1 MPAKNTTTLSTKDIE
16 TLETGR
22 LKKTGEEYSLVLL
35 SGKNI
40 DQILSLEDIA
50 FASLSPEEEAYLLKK
65 DRDFFKQHF
74 AAGNAMLGVVHNGK
88 LIAQSVIINPT
99 PAYPKIGM
107 EMPLNVPVGTLTILQ
122 GVIVDPAFQGN
133 NLMGVMT
140 DAWLAMSAKNGR
152 TEALAEVMPGNL
164 YSWSVFLQKGMHI
177 ESISV
182 NPIDNVEVY
191 NIHGHLPSL
200 SKVFNGSAAKSKI
213 CPRNDLA
220 AQKKLIADGYKGV
233 KLDTAK
239 AHIEFRRPRK
249 NMHCA

>member
-1 MPAKNTTTLSTKDIE
+1 MPGKDATTLSITDIK
-16 TLETGR
+16 TLETGH

-35 SGKNI
+35 SDKNI
-40 DQILSLEDIA
+40 DQILALEDIA

-65 DRDFFKQHF
+65 DRNFFKQHF
-74 AAGNAMLGVVHNGK
+74 ATGNAMLGIVHEGK
-88 LIAQSVIINPT
+88 LIAQSVIVNPT
-99 PAYPKIGM
+99 PAHPKIGM
-107 EMPLNVPVGTLTILQ
+107 EMPLKVPVSSLTVLQ
-122 GVIVDPAFQGN
+122 GVIVDPAYQGN

-140 DAWLAMSAKNGR
+140 DAWLTMSEKNGR

-164 YSWSVFLQKGMHI
+164 YSWSVFLRKGMHI

-200 SKVFNGSAAKSKI
+200 SKVFNDSARKSKI
-213 CPRNDLA
+213 CARNDLA

-233 KLDTAK
+233 KLDATK
-239 AHIEFRRPRK
+239 AHMEFRRPRK